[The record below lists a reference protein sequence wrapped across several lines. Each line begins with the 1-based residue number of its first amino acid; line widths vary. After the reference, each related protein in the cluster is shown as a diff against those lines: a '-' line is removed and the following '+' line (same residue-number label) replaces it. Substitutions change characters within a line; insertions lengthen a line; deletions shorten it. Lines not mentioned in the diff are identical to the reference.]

1 MILTLWQTR
10 ILRELRL
17 KVHDE
22 IENGLSYYRYTF
34 LRQIPR
40 LYAEIEDHLKAPV
53 AGSRDSGG
61 ADPAAWV
68 RGSAAI
74 ATATRSSPTT

>member
-17 KVHDE
+17 TVNDE

-40 LYAEIEDHLKAPV
+40 LYAEIEDTSKP
-53 AGSRDSGG
+53 SGRQ
-61 ADPAAWV
+61 PRFRWRRYCAWV
-68 RGSAAI
+68 HGSAAT
-74 ATATRSSPTT
+74 ATAIRS